1 MKHSFIKILWMAPGV
16 GFLTISS
23 LVQVSERTAPRT
35 SGQAEAKVVSMAPD
49 VPSCN
54 LSLGEAAA
62 HVSDNPHSVTLSWN
76 ASVAKST
83 SKLDVIQGYYIYRS
97 RTSQTYTENDR
108 INSSP
113 LPGTTCVD
121 TDVEP
126 GETYFYSVK
135 AVTVGGGKSDFSKE
149 AKAKVPFP

>member
-1 MKHSFIKILWMAPGV
+1 MKYSSIKILWMASGV
-16 GFLTISS
+16 GLLTISS
-23 LVQVSERTAPRT
+23 LVLVSERPAPRT
-35 SGQAEAKVVSMAPD
+35 SGQAEAKAVSMAPD

-54 LSLGEAAA
+54 SLAGEAAP
-62 HVSDNPHSVTLSWN
+62 HFNGNSHSVTLSWN
-76 ASVAKST
+76 ASVAKSA
-83 SKLDVIQGYYIYRS
+83 SKLDVIQGYYVYRS

-121 TDVEP
+121 TEVEP

-135 AVTVGGGKSDFSKE
+135 AATVGGGKSDFSKE